1 MMGVVASGDP
11 TATGCAD
18 WVWGCVRSG
27 NRWCLTDGQGRLACL
42 SELVDRP
49 GGVSY
54 DWQGDSGLAVL
65 ELHDERDI
73 RFKDEVT
80 RACVEAARRIGDWD
94 GDDGLRAVCF
104 CPAGQGEF
112 EVQAQALPAG
122 FGVDGDAMDHCHVR
136 EDLLGLLVGRG
147 IGSQDVPGVF
157 NVWSDETGAY
167 KAAILPYAKDLGV
180 ETVFVRDWPG
190 REGHSQWL
198 GEFFGQQ
205 ADGCVTFL
213 LRRYW
218 PDSGSSRRP
227 GPHVSLSQNHPAVPG
242 LPGRAVGFLRLGG
255 RRSCDAWKGAGS

>member
-1 MMGVVASGDP
+1 
-11 TATGCAD
+11 
-18 WVWGCVRSG
+18 
-27 NRWCLTDGQGRLACL
+27 
-42 SELVDRP
+42 
-49 GGVSY
+49 
-54 DWQGDSGLAVL
+54 
-65 ELHDERDI
+65 
-73 RFKDEVT
+73 
-80 RACVEAARRIGDWD
+80 
-94 GDDGLRAVCF
+94 
-104 CPAGQGEF
+104 
-112 EVQAQALPAG
+112 
-122 FGVDGDAMDHCHVR
+122 MDHCHVR

-242 LPGRAVGFLRLGG
+242 LPGRAVGFLKLGG